1 MYYNNSNRK
10 EDDDDLK
17 FIPLNIKEPFAEKD
31 SSWFPIVNMN
41 SPNISS
47 MTNNFILGFSSPKN
61 GEKLDES
68 FLESIDYIPSISYTG
83 ENTLNTYDT
92 NTITNSYN
100 QGLSLIHI

>member
-61 GEKLDES
+61 GEKLDIGLQYRDRLCKKMGMKLTS
-68 FLESIDYIPSISYTG
+68 TRCRADACFLFLPSRKR
-83 ENTLNTYDT
+83 
-92 NTITNSYN
+92 
-100 QGLSLIHI
+100 